1 VEDNRF
7 DLNEIYE
14 LYHRDIYHFA
24 LYFTNNKQ
32 EAEDITQ
39 DTFLKIMKSL
49 SSLKDPEKLK
59 TWIFSIARNTAMDLH
74 RKRKFVSLF
83 PEWVF
88 DKDKEKQG
96 NTPEDHLIQ
105 KGEWTDLQNA
115 LLKLKQQYRT
125 VVILRGLKELSI
137 KETSEILGC
146 SEAKVRVDYHRALQ
160 LLKKQVLKDEEGW
173 GLKDGQS

>member
-1 VEDNRF
+1 MGSKRQDI
-7 DLNEIYE
+7 NEIYD
-14 LYHRDIYHFA
+14 LYYRDVYHFA

-39 DTFLKIMKSL
+39 ETFIKIMNSIG
-49 SSLKDPEKLK
+49 SLKDQTKLK
-59 TWIFSIARNTAMDLH
+59 TWILSITRNTAMDLH

-83 PEWVF
+83 PDWAIGK
-88 DKDKEKQG
+88 DKDSD
-96 NTPEDHLIQ
+96 TPEDRLIR
-105 KGEWTDLQNA
+105 KGEWTELQSA

-137 KETSEILGC
+137 KETAEILGC

-160 LLKKQVLKDEEGW
+160 LLKKQVISNNEGW
-173 GLKDGQS
+173 ELRDGQS

>member
-1 VEDNRF
+1 VEEKRLNI
-7 DLNEIYE
+7 NEIYDR
-14 LYHRDIYHFA
+14 YHRDVYHFA

-39 DTFLKIMKSL
+39 ETFVKIMKSIL
-49 SSLKDPEKLK
+49 SLKEPEKLK
-59 TWIFSIARNTAMDLH
+59 TWILSIARNTAMDLH

-88 DKDKEKQG
+88 DKEKDTV
-96 NTPEDHLIQ
+96 TPEERLIQ
-105 KGEWTDLQNA
+105 KGEWTELQNA
-115 LLKLKQQYRT
+115 LLKLKHQYRT

-137 KETSEILGC
+137 RETAEILGC
-146 SEAKVRVDYHRALQ
+146 SESKVRVDYHRALQ
-160 LLKKQVLKDEEGW
+160 HLKKQILKDEEGW